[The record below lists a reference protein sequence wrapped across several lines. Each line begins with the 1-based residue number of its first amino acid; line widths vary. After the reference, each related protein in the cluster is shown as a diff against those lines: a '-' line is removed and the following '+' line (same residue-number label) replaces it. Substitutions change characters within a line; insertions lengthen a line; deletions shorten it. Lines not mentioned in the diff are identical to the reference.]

1 MKQLK
6 KSDTPD
12 DSRRLPRIRK
22 KPAAVKNIKS
32 KTPVAKKTPIK
43 KSPVQKEK
51 AAGKPVAVIA
61 GRRRPAKKP
70 AKYTVDM
77 IDPRNKKKKKQAAS
91 TSVSFFKQAQK

>member
-12 DSRRLPRIRK
+12 DLRRLPRIRK

-43 KSPVQKEK
+43 KSQKEK

-91 TSVSFFKQAQK
+91 TSVSFFV